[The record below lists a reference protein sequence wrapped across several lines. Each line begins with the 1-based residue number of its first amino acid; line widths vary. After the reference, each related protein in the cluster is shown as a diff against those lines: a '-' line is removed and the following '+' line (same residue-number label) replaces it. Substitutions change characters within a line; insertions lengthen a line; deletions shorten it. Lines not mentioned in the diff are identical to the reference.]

1 MKKRTI
7 FSALRGIGHWF
18 EVRLLRKQVYTTSL
32 RTPELKICVPADTI
46 FSWHLAKYRSYEPE
60 ISQWMVNTFSGR
72 LIRFVDVGAN
82 FGWFSCLLARVSNAG
97 SSGFAF
103 EPDPGTVP
111 FLRQNLEINGFSDS
125 VAVISKGIGSTIGCG
140 VLHIAPKE
148 NPGMHSLLAM
158 PHLSASEGIDVDT
171 STLDR
176 ELEAVP
182 GRIDVI
188 KIDIEG
194 FEYEALLG
202 AKQTL
207 GRTDALVIEYS
218 PGFLRRAKCDP
229 SDFLALLTEQGF
241 KLYETDGVALFERT
255 AESLVGLAKA
265 EGWEFFQLNLIC
277 LRG

>member
-18 EVRLLRKQVYTTSL
+18 AVRLFRKQVYTTSL
-32 RTPELKICVPADTI
+32 RRPELKICVPADTI

-60 ISQWMVNTFSGR
+60 ISQWMTNTFSGR
-72 LIRFVDVGAN
+72 VIRFVDVGAN
-82 FGWFSCLLARVSNAG
+82 FGWFSCLLSRVSNAG
-97 SSGFAF
+97 SSGIAF
-103 EPDPGTVP
+103 EPDPSTESY
-111 FLRQNLEINGFSDS
+111 LRKNLEINGFLNS
-125 VAVISKGIGSTIGCG
+125 VEIITKGIGSTIGTG
-140 VLHIAPKE
+140 LLHIAPKE
-148 NPGMHSLLAM
+148 NPGMHSLLPM
-158 PHLSASEGIDVDT
+158 PHLSSSEGVDVEI

-182 GRIDVI
+182 GRIDLI

-194 FEYEALLG
+194 FEYEALIG
-202 AKQTL
+202 AKRTL
-207 GRTDALVIEYS
+207 ERTDALVIEYS

-229 SDFLALLTEQGF
+229 SDFLALLTEHGF
-241 KLYETDGVALFERT
+241 KLYETDGMALFERPT
-255 AESLVGLAKA
+255 ESMIGLAKA